1 MTPTFPSLT
10 FPNHFSIVTGLYNEN
25 HGITGNTI
33 YDPQYKQKVNLIGG
47 QNSLEEQWWNRSEP
61 IWLTA
66 KKQGLKTSSFFW
78 FESLC
83 LHSCIAVLRLKKI

>member
-33 YDPQYKQKVNLIGG
+33 YDPEYKLKINLIGG
-47 QNSLEEQWWNRSEP
+47 QNSLEKQWWNRSEP
-61 IWLTA
+61 IW
-66 KKQGLKTSSFFW
+66 
-78 FESLC
+78 
-83 LHSCIAVLRLKKI
+83 